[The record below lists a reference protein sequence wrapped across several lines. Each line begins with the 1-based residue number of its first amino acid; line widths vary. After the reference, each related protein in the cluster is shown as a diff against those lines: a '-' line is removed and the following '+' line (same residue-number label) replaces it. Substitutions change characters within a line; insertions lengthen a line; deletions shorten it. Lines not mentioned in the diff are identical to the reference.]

1 MNLTPQTLPP
11 APATD
16 PCLQIQIDLSAM
28 LDGELDQ
35 ASVRRVLVHADLC
48 PACSMFLQGIRSQA
62 CANVDLHTIF
72 GGRPLAD
79 IDLNEPPSES
89 LNEAASDRTGSPV
102 DGLRQKM
109 AESRLALARILYELG
124 RGHVLMGTSPKFYRA
139 VAREP
144 VPIPD
149 VCMRGRN
156 LLDEVRRLA
165 PALQSEAAGREWV
178 RAKLLF
184 DSGQRS
190 TPAESLNKGIDL
202 LREVLLLRPLY
213 HEARIYLG
221 HAYHIR
227 QDRDLA
233 RHEFR
238 IVLADAKDLIMRAF
252 ALENLGNVDL
262 EEGCPARAIPH
273 FLELLDSG
281 VIRREPRFFTS
292 YFNLALAYGL
302 LEKFEACTQWLG
314 RLYHEFPHK
323 RGPMRKELHARA
335 QFGAIVG
342 RSPKIATDLERRF
355 PDWFPLPQA
364 AVHPETH

>member
-11 APATD
+11 EPATD
-16 PCLQIQIDLSAM
+16 PCLQIQVDLSAM
-28 LDGELDQ
+28 LDGELDPP
-35 ASVRRVLVHADLC
+35 SVRRVLVHADVC
-48 PACSMFLQGIRSQA
+48 PSCSQFLQGIRTQA
-62 CANVDLHTIF
+62 RANVDLHDIF
-72 GGRPLAD
+72 EGRPLAE
-79 IDLNEPPSES
+79 IDPLAEINLDDPGNGARPSTM
-89 LNEAASDRTGSPV
+89 AAE
-102 DGLRQKM
+102 LRHKLG
-109 AESRLALARILYELG
+109 ESRLALARILYELG

-156 LLDEVRRLA
+156 LLDEVGRLA
-165 PALQSEAAGREWV
+165 PALQSEDAGREWV
-178 RAKLLF
+178 RARLLF
-184 DSGQRS
+184 ASNERCS
-190 TPAESLNKGIDL
+190 PAQSLEKGIGL
-202 LREVLLLRPLY
+202 LREVLLLRPRY

-238 IVLADAKDLIMRAF
+238 IVLADTDDLIMRAF

-262 EEGCPARAIPH
+262 EEGFPARAIPH

-281 VIRREPRFFTS
+281 VIRREPRFFTT

-302 LEKFEACTQWLG
+302 LQEFDACVRWLE
-314 RLYHEFPHK
+314 RLYAEFPHK
-323 RGPMRKELHARA
+323 RAPMRRELRARA
-335 QFGAIVG
+335 QFAATVA
-342 RSPKIATDLERRF
+342 SHPDIAADLARRF
-355 PDWFPLPQA
+355 PDWFPLPQ
-364 AVHPETH
+364 VIPSPELH